1 MIEVKIK
8 RLSEKAVLPKKAF
21 PTDGGYD
28 MYATSIEFDD
38 YGNIV
43 YGLGWAFEIPE
54 GYVGLLFP
62 RSSTSKFDINM
73 QNSIGLIDCHF
84 RGEVKAKY
92 RPTSTQPV
100 RGAKTNCIEVYQSN
114 SADIYEVGD
123 KVAQMVFI
131 KLPETELK
139 EVEELSKTDRGE
151 GGWGHTG
158 RK

>member
-62 RSSTSKFDINM
+62 RPSTRKFDINM
-73 QNSIGLIDCHF
+73 QN
-84 RGEVKAKY
+84 
-92 RPTSTQPV
+92 
-100 RGAKTNCIEVYQSN
+100 
-114 SADIYEVGD
+114 
-123 KVAQMVFI
+123 
-131 KLPETELK
+131 
-139 EVEELSKTDRGE
+139 
-151 GGWGHTG
+151 
-158 RK
+158 

>member
-100 RGAKTNCIEVYQSN
+100 RGAKTNCIEVYQAN
-114 SADIYEVGD
+114 TAEIYEVGD

>member
-8 RLSEKAVLPKKAF
+8 RLSEKAIMPRKAF

-28 MYATSIEFDD
+28 MFASSVEFDD
-38 YGNIV
+38 FGNIV

-54 GYVGLLFP
+54 GYAGLLLP
-62 RSSTSKFDINM
+62 RSSTSNFDINM

-131 KLPETELK
+131 KLPEVAIK
-139 EVEELSKTDRGE
+139 EVEELTKTDRGE